1 MTMKRRNF
9 IALSTLTAV
18 AAGVPFQHCSSPDI
32 ELDKKLAVPHIL
44 SQLQDQNTIN
54 AIGKAY
60 GAANPG
66 DYSEKKLED
75 KLVKNSKGGYFSSTS
90 SAQEIVAS
98 LDKSVQDDFESNNTI
113 ILEGWVLSLTEARQC
128 ALFSL
133 ISQKK

>member
-9 IALSTLTAV
+9 IALSTLTVV
-18 AAGVPFQHCSSPDI
+18 AAGAPFLNCSSPDV
-32 ELDKKLAVPHIL
+32 ELDKKLAVPQIL
-44 SQLQDQNTIN
+44 SQLQDQKTIN

-60 GAANPG
+60 GAANPVE
-66 DYSEKKLED
+66 YSEKKLED
-75 KLVKNSKGGYFSSTS
+75 KLVKNSKGGHFSSAS

-98 LDKSVQDDFESNNTI
+98 LDKSIQYDFESNNTI